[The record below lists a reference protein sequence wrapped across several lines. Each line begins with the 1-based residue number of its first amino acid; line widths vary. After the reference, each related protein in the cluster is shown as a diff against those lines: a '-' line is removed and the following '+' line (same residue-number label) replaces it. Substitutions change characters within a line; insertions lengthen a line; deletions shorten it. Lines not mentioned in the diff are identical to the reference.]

1 MAAQAIIKDTNL
13 EAPINFLVRS
23 VGKPRVD
30 IPEQGQGLTERSGQ
44 FENRVTSIKDAR
56 ANALKFSLD
65 QNGFSFHQHRT
76 VVVDFL
82 DEGQVKGLYYPEVE
96 ELVKEVTGAK
106 KIHIFDY
113 TIRIE
118 DDGKRDSASVRAPV
132 EVAHNDYTDKSGPQR
147 IHDLFNAKEAEDW
160 LSRRYAVVNVWRSI
174 GAPAI
179 TTPLAVSDA
188 STMQVDDFIPTDL
201 VYKDRVGEI
210 AQIGYSVG
218 QRWYYFSEMTR
229 DEALLIKCY
238 DSAKDGR
245 ARFTAHTA
253 FTNPQAPVGAQPRE
267 SIEVRVLIAF

>member
-13 EAPINFLVRS
+13 EVPINFLVRS

-76 VVVDFL
+76 GVVDFL
-82 DEGQVKGLYYPEVE
+82 DESQVKGLYYPEVE

-106 KIHIFDY
+106 KIHIFDH

-132 EVAHNDYTDKSGPQR
+132 EVAQR
-147 IHDLFNAKEAEDW
+147 LVTRGGHLLRVAFGGSTVIH
-160 LSRRYAVVNVWRSI
+160 SQCGS
-174 GAPAI
+174 
-179 TTPLAVSDA
+179 PLA
-188 STMQVDDFIPTDL
+188 
-201 VYKDRVGEI
+201 
-210 AQIGYSVG
+210 
-218 QRWYYFSEMTR
+218 
-229 DEALLIKCY
+229 
-238 DSAKDGR
+238 R
-245 ARFTAHTA
+245 ARR
-253 FTNPQAPVGAQPRE
+253 PRTMGGPIDPAGDGVDRRGGTPNE
-267 SIEVRVLIAF
+267 

>member
-1 MAAQAIIKDTNL
+1 MSAGTVVSDMAL

-23 VGKPRVD
+23 DSKPRVD

-44 FENRVTSIKDAR
+44 FEKRVTSIRDGRADAP
-56 ANALKFSLD
+56 KFSLD
-65 QNGFSFHQHRT
+65 QNGFSFHQHQT
-76 VVVDFL
+76 DVVDFL
-82 DEGQVKGLYYPEVE
+82 DDGQVEGIYYPEVE
-96 ELVKEVTGAK
+96 ALVKGVTGAEK
-106 KIHIFDY
+106 VHIFDH

-118 DDGKRDSASVRAPV
+118 DDGKRDAVSVRAPV
-132 EVAHNDYTDKSGPQR
+132 EIAHNDYTDKSGPQR
-147 IHDLFNAKEAEDW
+147 IHDLFDEKEAKDW

-188 STMQVDDFIPTDL
+188 SSMQPDDFIPTDL

-218 QRWYYFSEMTR
+218 QRWYYFSEMAR

-238 DSAKDGR
+238 DSAMDGR

-253 FTNPQAPVGAQPRE
+253 FTNPQAPAGAPPRE